1 MSDIAEIP
9 VDEQERPLPPPPRP
23 VRSALVDGPILRTLL
38 SLAWPNV
45 IALSAGTCT
54 VIAETSY
61 IGRLGVEAL
70 AAMALVF
77 PTIILT
83 MTMSG
88 GAMGGAVAS
97 AIARA
102 LGAGNRERAATL
114 AMHAILIGITFGL
127 VFMLGMLIFGPKVL
141 EMLGGRGD
149 VLAHAIAYT
158 QVFFGGAVLPWL
170 LNTMAGVLRGTG
182 NMKLPS
188 FLILNS
194 AAWQIVLGG
203 TLGLGL
209 GPVPQ
214 FGMRGVAAGALIA
227 YTMNICIMGWYL
239 FSGRARVTPKLRGL
253 RIQWAMFF
261 DILKVGAIACF
272 SPLQSVLTISIF
284 THMLA
289 QFGTAILA
297 GYGIGARLEFLL
309 TSIAF
314 SFGIACVPMVG
325 MAIGA
330 RQHRARPARRLDR
343 QLCRLRRRRRTG
355 LHRRNVPRSLDQH
368 LHRQHG
374 RTRGEPPISLDGRA
388 VLRVFRHRH
397 GDVLLLARRGQGDRA
412 GAGADGAADLH
423 LRRGLVAVDSWG
435 HCAELFLA
443 GRKLDGRARPALVLQ
458 RPADALGTAREQGRD
473 QAGAFDRCGL
483 GCARR
488 IFVSRYFHR
497 APGNAGQQRMPL
509 AEGSAPA
516 PGNNFA
522 GSPSARKATMTLISA
537 LSSHH
542 YRASPLQRL
551 QDELQ
556 AEVSSGT
563 VSSSDQTALSAALSD
578 IDSALKSSKTSDRS
592 SGSRPSSDA
601 FASKIDDLIQQE
613 VSAGKLTDQ
622 QATELNG
629 IFKAAFSGGPGRP
642 GGPGGAGGPP
652 PGPPP
657 SDGAPADGTDT
668 SSSGDPLVDLLQQF
682 LESLTRLVH
691 GFDLVRYARSERYD
705 DHGQH
710 RGFVEQHVG
719 DGAAATIPAVA
730 EELTRGFDL
739 QRDAVQRPRAVR
751 RPAQRPDL
759 TTGIAASPARRN
771 RPLSEGRLPRCRN

>member
-9 VDEQERPLPPPPRP
+9 VDEQERPLPPPPQP
-23 VRSALVDGPILRTLL
+23 VRSALTDGPILRTLL
-38 SLAWPNV
+38 GLAWPNV

-77 PTIILT
+77 PTVILT

-102 LGAGNRERAATL
+102 LGAGDRERAGTL
-114 AMHAILIGITFGL
+114 AMHALLIGISFGL
-127 VFMLGMLIFGPKVL
+127 VFMLGMLIFGPRVL

-149 VLAHAIAYT
+149 VLTHAVAYT

-227 YTMNICIMGWYL
+227 YCMNIGIMGWYL

-253 RIQWAMFF
+253 RVQWAMFF

-330 RQHRARPARRLDR
+330 GNIARARRVAWIASAAAFVAVGAPACIVAMFPDLWINIFTDSAAVRAASHQYLSTVGPFYAFFGLATTMYFSSQGAAKVIGPVLAQTARLIYISAVGWWLSTHDATA
-343 QLCRLRRRRRTG
+343 QSFFWLAASSMVVLG
-355 LHRRNVPRSLDQH
+355 LLS
-368 LHRQHG
+368 
-374 RTRGEPPISLDGRA
+374 SSS
-388 VLRVFRHRH
+388 
-397 GDVLLLARRGQGDRA
+397 VLLTRWGPRGSK
-412 GAGADGAADLH
+412 GAI
-423 LRRGLVAVDSWG
+423 
-435 HCAELFLA
+435 
-443 GRKLDGRARPALVLQ
+443 RPAL
-458 RPADALGTAREQGRD
+458 
-473 QAGAFDRCGL
+473 
-483 GCARR
+483 
-488 IFVSRYFHR
+488 
-497 APGNAGQQRMPL
+497 
-509 AEGSAPA
+509 
-516 PGNNFA
+516 
-522 GSPSARKATMTLISA
+522 
-537 LSSHH
+537 SS
-542 YRASPLQRL
+542 
-551 QDELQ
+551 
-556 AEVSSGT
+556 
-563 VSSSDQTALSAALSD
+563 
-578 IDSALKSSKTSDRS
+578 
-592 SGSRPSSDA
+592 
-601 FASKIDDLIQQE
+601 
-613 VSAGKLTDQ
+613 
-622 QATELNG
+622 
-629 IFKAAFSGGPGRP
+629 
-642 GGPGGAGGPP
+642 
-652 PGPPP
+652 
-657 SDGAPADGTDT
+657 
-668 SSSGDPLVDLLQQF
+668 
-682 LESLTRLVH
+682 
-691 GFDLVRYARSERYD
+691 
-705 DHGQH
+705 
-710 RGFVEQHVG
+710 
-719 DGAAATIPAVA
+719 
-730 EELTRGFDL
+730 
-739 QRDAVQRPRAVR
+739 
-751 RPAQRPDL
+751 
-759 TTGIAASPARRN
+759 
-771 RPLSEGRLPRCRN
+771 